1 MKQALVSDLS
11 LPLSS
16 VYLVPPL
23 RHRPLPLGVGL
34 FYGERGSSISCML
47 GVRVKGEQC
56 HLPLEGE
63 RCVNS

>member
-16 VYLVPPL
+16 VYPVPPL

-47 GVRVKGEQC
+47 VSESRESNAVS
-56 HLPLEGE
+56 LLRE
-63 RCVNS
+63 RGA